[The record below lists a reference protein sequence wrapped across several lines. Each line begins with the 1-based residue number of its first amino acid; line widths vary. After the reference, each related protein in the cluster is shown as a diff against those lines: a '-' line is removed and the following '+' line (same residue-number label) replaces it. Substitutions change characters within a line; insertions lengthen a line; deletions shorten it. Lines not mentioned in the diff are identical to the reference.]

1 MFVIINL
8 ALNQSLRFIRKDV
21 SDLLFFQ
28 GEEKVLLAKGS
39 KIASVKTK
47 GFS

>member
-1 MFVIINL
+1 MLVIIGL
-8 ALNQSLRFIRKDV
+8 ALSQFLVFIRKGV
-21 SDLLFFQ
+21 SYLLFFQ

-39 KIASVKTK
+39 KIASLKTK